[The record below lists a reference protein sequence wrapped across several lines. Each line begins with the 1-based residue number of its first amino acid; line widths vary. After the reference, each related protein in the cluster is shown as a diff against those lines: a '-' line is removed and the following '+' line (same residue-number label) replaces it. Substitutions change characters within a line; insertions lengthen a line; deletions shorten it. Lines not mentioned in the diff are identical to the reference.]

1 MIIYCWHAP
10 EHGLIKIGSTVSA
23 AGARVRM
30 LEYSRLYGVTC
41 DPQSLHAFP
50 VAPEDR
56 KLSWRGG
63 WPMQAS
69 AGLRDMEASVRLS
82 VRSRLKPLLARDAY
96 RPPDKLPVP
105 HMSQE
110 LLYLGPC
117 SYQDA
122 VDFVDAAIHAYHQDG
137 ASPSADPECASS
149 AASSTRPRSPMVEA
163 LAFPAE

>member
-10 EHGLIKIGSTVSA
+10 EHGSIKIGSTVSA

-30 LEYSRLYGVTC
+30 FEYGRLYGVMC
-41 DPQSLHAFP
+41 DPQSLRAFP
-50 VAPEDR
+50 VALKE

-63 WPMQAS
+63 WPMRPGG
-69 AGLRDMEASVRLS
+69 GLRDMEASVRFS
-82 VRSRLKPLLARDAY
+82 VRSRLNLLLARDDY
-96 RPPDKLPVP
+96 RPPDKLAVP
-105 HMSQE
+105 HVSQE

-122 VDFVDAAIHAYHQDG
+122 VDFVDAAIHGYHQDG
-137 ASPSADPECASS
+137 ASPSADPERASS
-149 AASSTRPRSPMVEA
+149 TASLTRPRSPMGEA